1 MPDFESTP
9 RLPVDW
15 VASPEEAEAL
25 GRLAG
30 DGRLVVTLGHE
41 AGDHEGW
48 SIILPAGSASPD
60 EDGIEIP
67 ADEDGNVELVRVA
80 DTKRETDPTTKLLV
94 SRMRLDRQTVPASDV
109 AASIRA
115 GFAASAAVADD
126 GDAED
131 VEPWAPDD
139 DPDNFADLDG
149 SEDDD
154 ADDDADEAEGDAE
167 EEAVEPDDDGEAEA
181 GEVPPEDGQVEPV
194 GSDDPTEDEPQ
205 EPTDERE
212 EPADESGEEPEADAD
227 SAIEAAAAEVAAEDS
242 HTATPPAEDEPT
254 GGQDA
259 NAAPAAPV
267 YERDEFGLL
276 PREAIREQIL
286 AWAQCAYEESCRRSP
301 LSLMLP
307 AVTRGN
313 R

>member
-41 AGDHEGW
+41 AGDLEGW

-115 GFAASAAVADD
+115 GFAASSAVADD

-139 DPDNFADLDG
+139 DPDNFADFDG

-154 ADDDADEAEGDAE
+154 AEEVDEAEEDAE
-167 EEAVEPDDDGEAEA
+167 EGEI
-181 GEVPPEDGQVEPV
+181 PSEDGQEEPM
-194 GSDDPTEDEPQ
+194 GSDDPMEDEPQ
-205 EPTDERE
+205 EPADEQE
-212 EPADESGEEPEADAD
+212 EPADESGEEPEADPD
-227 SAIEAAAAEVAAEDS
+227 SAIEAAAAEVAAGDS

-259 NAAPAAPV
+259 NTAPATPV

-286 AWAQCAYEESCRRSP
+286 AWAQCAYEESCRRAP

-307 AVTRGN
+307 AVTRGD

>member
-41 AGDHEGW
+41 AGDLKGW
-48 SIILPAGSASPD
+48 SIILPAGSVSPD

-67 ADEDGNVELVRVA
+67 ADEDGNVELIRVA

-94 SRMRLDRQTVPASDV
+94 SRMRLDRQTVPASEV

-154 ADDDADEAEGDAE
+154 ADEADDDGDSEEDAD
-167 EEAVEPDDDGEAEA
+167 EPDDDGDAEA
-181 GEVPPEDGQVEPV
+181 GEDVSEEGQEEPV
-194 GSDDPTEDEPQ
+194 GPSNPMEDESQ
-205 EPTDERE
+205 EPADEQE
-212 EPADESGEEPEADAD
+212 EPADESGEETEPDAD
-227 SAIEAAAAEVAAEDS
+227 SAIEAAAAEVAAENS

-259 NAAPAAPV
+259 NAAPATPV

-286 AWAQCAYEESCRRSP
+286 AWAQCAYEESCRRAP

-307 AVTRGN
+307 AVTRGD